1 MKGLKGK
8 KERRLRV
15 HLLQPLAI
23 TFLLL
28 WVGTMLLF
36 TRNTYSELETRVKS
50 EARTAQIVLEE
61 HYEFYTKNYAAGRGE
76 EANSILMTNLSELS
90 IGQVSELDGGMAF
103 VVRTASGYERS
114 QLSWGWGNQ
123 EGTELG
129 QRWYF
134 TFDEG
139 LDNQGQIELANWI
152 IENRDGWEYMIIP
165 EEEYGEGKNSDGRF
179 ARITGVERPGY
190 EISVQKIEIVHPDG
204 SVETMIETRT
214 EGESKTWD
222 FAHIR
227 VRSVL
232 LPSWRSSGK
241 DGPVNMT
248 RRLAS
253 FREAHAILDREIAG
267 ERRSSVTADGFA
279 VGTSDPDGVLHYVG
293 VQCNVLPAAI
303 KQNIELYMSTLL
315 LTLAVLMILSA
326 KLSKRVTLPVETLCS
341 EVAEGKCQ
349 TDTSIEELNTLAAA
363 FNSAQQKLELQLERE
378 REFTR
383 SAAHELKTPLTILR
397 AHAECLM
404 EDLNPEKRAA
414 YLNIVLEE
422 SDLIASLVNS
432 LLELSRLEK
441 GETLHIEAVDLPS
454 LMKEVWNPM
463 SLALEQKRI
472 KLLLSLEDIQIEG
485 DKEYLRKVLSNL
497 ASNALRHTT
506 EGGTIKVSLHEDDG
520 AAVLI
525 ADNDGLPIPED
536 DLPRIWEPFYRVDK
550 ARNRMDG
557 GTGLGLAIVHEAV
570 KAHGGTC
577 EVRNRPGGVCF
588 QISIPKE
595 YSN

>member
-1 MKGLKGK
+1 MKGLKGN

-28 WVGTMLLF
+28 WVCTMLLF
-36 TRNTYSELETRVKS
+36 TRNTYNELETRVKT
-50 EARTAQIVLEE
+50 ETRNARISLEE
-61 HYEFYTKNYAAGRGE
+61 YYEFYAEDLVYRLGD
-76 EANSILMTNLSELS
+76 EARNILIHNLSSSSLQIS
-90 IGQVSELDGGMAF
+90 DLDGGIAF

-114 QLSWGWGNQ
+114 QLAWGWGNQ
-123 EGTELG
+123 EGTDLG

-139 LDNQGQIELANWI
+139 LDDQGQIELANWI
-152 IENRDGWEYMIIP
+152 IENRDSYEYMIIP

-179 ARITGVERPGY
+179 ARITGVERSGY

-204 SVETMIETRT
+204 SVETMIETST

-222 FAHIR
+222 FAYINIH
-227 VRSVL
+227 SVL
-232 LPSWRSSGK
+232 LPSWSSNGK
-241 DGPVNMT
+241 DGDMNMT
-248 RRLAS
+248 RRLSS
-253 FREAHAILDREIAG
+253 FREAHALLDRELENEWHSAT
-267 ERRSSVTADGFA
+267 TANGFTL
-279 VGTSDPDGVLHYVG
+279 GTSDKDGVVHCTAVE
-293 VQCNVLPAAI
+293 CNVLPPAI
-303 KQNIELYMSTLL
+303 KQNIGLYMSTLL
-315 LTLAVLMILSA
+315 LTLAVLVILSA
-326 KLSKRVTLPVETLCS
+326 KLSKRVTLPVETLCN

-349 TDTSIEELNTLAAA
+349 IDTSITELSTLAAA
-363 FNSAQQKLELQLERE
+363 FNSAQQKLEMQIERE

-404 EDLNPEKRAA
+404 EDFDSEKRAA

-441 GETLHIEAVDLPS
+441 GETLNIETVDLPS
-454 LMKEVWNPM
+454 LMKEVWDPM
-463 SLALEQKRI
+463 ALTLEQKRVN
-472 KLLLSLEDIQIEG
+472 LLSSLEGVQIEG
-485 DKEYLRKVLSNL
+485 DKEYLRKILANL

-506 EGGTIKVSLHEDDG
+506 EGGNIKVSLHEEDG
-520 AAVLI
+520 AAVI
-525 ADNDGLPIPED
+525 IVDNDGLPIPED

-550 ARNRMDG
+550 ARNRLDG
-557 GTGLGLAIVHEAV
+557 GTGLGLAIVYEAV
-570 KAHGGTC
+570 RAHGGTC
-577 EVRNRPGGVCF
+577 EARNRPGGVCF
-588 QISIPKE
+588 QIYIPESFDK
-595 YSN
+595 

>member
-1 MKGLKGK
+1 MKGLKGNK
-8 KERRLRV
+8 KRRLRV

-28 WVGTMLLF
+28 WVCTMLLF
-36 TRNTYSELETRVKS
+36 TRNTYNELETRVKT
-50 EARTAQIVLEE
+50 ETRNARISLEE
-61 HYEFYTKNYAAGRGE
+61 YYEFYAEDLVYRLGD
-76 EANSILMTNLSELS
+76 EARNILIHNLSSSSLQIS
-90 IGQVSELDGGMAF
+90 DLDGGIAF

-114 QLSWGWGNQ
+114 QLAWGWGNQ
-123 EGTELG
+123 EGTDLG

-139 LDNQGQIELANWI
+139 LDDQGQIELANWI
-152 IENRDGWEYMIIP
+152 IENRDSYEYMIIP

-204 SVETMIETRT
+204 SVETMIETST

-222 FAHIR
+222 FAYINIH
-227 VRSVL
+227 SVL
-232 LPSWRSSGK
+232 LPSWSSNGK
-241 DGPVNMT
+241 DGDMNMT
-248 RRLAS
+248 RRLSS
-253 FREAHAILDREIAG
+253 FREVHALLDRELENEWHSAT
-267 ERRSSVTADGFA
+267 TANGFTF
-279 VGTSDPDGVLHYVG
+279 GTSDKDGVVHCTAVE
-293 VQCNVLPAAI
+293 CNVLPPAI
-303 KQNIELYMSTLL
+303 KQNIGLYMSTLL
-315 LTLAVLMILSA
+315 LTLAVLVTLSA
-326 KLSKRVTLPVETLCS
+326 KLSKRVTLPVETLCN

-349 TDTSIEELNTLAAA
+349 MDTSIAELSTLAAA
-363 FNSAQQKLELQLERE
+363 FNSAQQKLEMQLERE

-404 EDLNPEKRAA
+404 EDFDPEKRAA

-441 GETLHIEAVDLPS
+441 GETLNIETVDLPS
-454 LMKEVWNPM
+454 LMKEVWDPM
-463 SLALEQKRI
+463 ALALEQK
-472 KLLLSLEDIQIEG
+472 KVNLLSSLEGVQIEG
-485 DKEYLRKVLSNL
+485 DKEYLRKILANL

-506 EGGTIKVSLHEDDG
+506 EGGNIKVSLHEEDG
-520 AAVLI
+520 ATVI
-525 ADNDGLPIPED
+525 IVDNDGLPIPED

-550 ARNRMDG
+550 ARNRLDG
-557 GTGLGLAIVHEAV
+557 GTGLGLAIVYEAV
-570 KAHGGTC
+570 RAHGGTC
-577 EVRNRPGGVCF
+577 EARNRPGGVCF
-588 QISIPKE
+588 QICIPESFDK
-595 YSN
+595 

>member
-1 MKGLKGK
+1 MKGLKGN

-28 WVGTMLLF
+28 WVCTMLLF
-36 TRNTYSELETRVKS
+36 TRNTYNELETRVKTA
-50 EARTAQIVLEE
+50 ARSAQISLEE
-61 HYEFYTKNYAAGRGE
+61 HYEFYTKNYAAGMGE
-76 EANSILMTNLSELS
+76 EANGILMSNLSSLS
-90 IGQVSELDGGMAF
+90 LGQVSELDGGMAF

-114 QLSWGWGNQ
+114 QLAWGWGNQ
-123 EGTELG
+123 EGTDLG

-134 TFDEG
+134 SFDEG
-139 LDNQGQIELANWI
+139 LDDQGQIELANWI
-152 IENRDGWEYMIIP
+152 LENRDSWEYMIIP
-165 EEEYGEGKNSDGRF
+165 EDEYGRGENSDGRL
-179 ARITGVERPGY
+179 ARITGVELPGY
-190 EISVQKIEIVHPDG
+190 EIAVQKIEIVHPDG
-204 SVETMIETRT
+204 SAETMVETAT

-222 FAHIR
+222 FAYLR

-232 LPSWRSSGK
+232 LPSWSSSGK

-253 FREAHAILDREIAG
+253 FRKAHEILDNEIAG
-267 ERRSSVTADGFA
+267 KWKVTVSPNGFA
-279 VGTSDPDGVLHYVG
+279 QGTKDDDGVLHYVA
-293 VQCNVLPAAI
+293 VECNVLPAAI
-303 KQNIELYMSTLL
+303 KQNIGLYMSTLL
-315 LTLAVLMILSA
+315 LTLAVLAILSA
-326 KLSKRVTLPVETLCS
+326 KLSKRVTLPVENLCN

-349 TDTSIEELNTLAAA
+349 MDTSIAELSTLAAA
-363 FNSAQQKLELQLERE
+363 FNSAQQKLEMQLERE

-404 EDLNPEKRAA
+404 EDLEPEKREA

-441 GETLHIEAVDLPS
+441 GETLHIETVDLSS
-454 LMKEVWNPM
+454 LMKEVWDPM
-463 SLALEQKRI
+463 ALALEQK
-472 KLLLSLEDIQIEG
+472 KVNLLSYLEGVQIEG
-485 DKEYLRKVLSNL
+485 DKEYLRKILANL

-506 EGGTIKVSLHEDDG
+506 EGGNIKVSLHEEDG
-520 AAVLI
+520 AAVI
-525 ADNDGLPIPED
+525 IVDNDGLPIPED

-550 ARNRMDG
+550 ARNRLDG
-557 GTGLGLAIVHEAV
+557 GTGLGLAIVYEAV
-570 KAHGGTC
+570 RAHGGTC
-577 EVRNRPGGVCF
+577 EARNRSGGVCF
-588 QISIPKE
+588 QISIPKG
-595 YSN
+595 Y

>member
-1 MKGLKGK
+1 MKGLKGN

-28 WVGTMLLF
+28 WVCTMLLF
-36 TRNTYSELETRVKS
+36 TRNTYNELENRVET
-50 EARTAQIVLEE
+50 EARNARISLEE
-61 HYEFYTKNYAAGRGE
+61 YYEFYTEDLIYRLGD
-76 EANSILMTNLSELS
+76 EARNILIHNLSSSSL
-90 IGQVSELDGGMAF
+90 GQVSELDGGTAF
-103 VVRTASGYERS
+103 VVRTSSGYERS
-114 QLSWGWGNQ
+114 QLAWGWGNQ
-123 EGTELG
+123 EGIDQG

-134 TFDEG
+134 SFDEG
-139 LDNQGQIELANWI
+139 LDDQGQIELANWI
-152 IENRDGWEYMIIP
+152 IENREDWEYIIIP
-165 EEEYGEGKNSDGRF
+165 EDEYGRGENSDGRF

-190 EISVQKIEIVHPDG
+190 EIAVQKIEIVHPDG
-204 SVETMIETRT
+204 SVETMVETTT

-222 FAHIR
+222 FAYIR

-232 LPSWRSSGK
+232 LPSWSSSGK

-253 FREAHAILDREIAG
+253 FREAHAILDRELVG
-267 ERRSSVTADGFA
+267 ERRVAVTADGFA
-279 VGTSDPDGVLHYVG
+279 MGTTDRDGVLHYVG

-303 KQNIELYMSTLL
+303 KQNIGLYMSTLL
-315 LTLAVLMILSA
+315 LTLAVLVILSA
-326 KLSKRVTLPVETLCS
+326 KLSKRVTLPVETLCN

-349 TDTSIEELNTLAAA
+349 IDTSITELSALAAA

-404 EDLNPEKRAA
+404 EDIDPEKRAA

-441 GETLHIEAVDLPS
+441 GETLNIETVDLPS
-454 LMKEVWNPM
+454 LMKEVWDPM
-463 SLALEQKRI
+463 ALALEQKKI
-472 KLLLSLEDIQIEG
+472 TLNLSLESVQAEC
-485 DKEYLRKVLSNL
+485 DKEYLRKVMTNL

-506 EGGTIKVSLHEDDG
+506 EGGTIKVSLQEEDG
-520 AAVLI
+520 AAVI
-525 ADNDGLPIPED
+525 IVDNDGLPIPED
-536 DLPRIWEPFYRVDK
+536 DLPRIWEPFYKVDK
-550 ARNRMDG
+550 ARNRLDG
-557 GTGLGLAIVHEAV
+557 GTGLGLAIVYEAV
-570 KAHGGTC
+570 LAHGGTC
-577 EVRNRPGGVCF
+577 EARNRSGGVCF
-588 QISIPKE
+588 QISIPK
-595 YSN
+595 NFD